1 MVSDISFEDTENN
14 GLSLHIFMR
23 FSWVD
28 NRLEVNRKAEE
39 SKNQIVTVNPKFM
52 ENIWVPDLFIYEL
65 QSFKRLELVKDIS
78 AGLKFIVHKN
88 NDIGMKNT
96 MFIIYTLKLFLEV
109 FVTTDYIIVFTCPM
123 DYSKFP
129 FHVSTCRLKITSFNY
144 FNDTIVFKMNPLVP
158 SVVPPEKMEE
168 GLPLHGYEVNM
179 TFLSKEE
186 AFAKSWFTKDG
197 FYSCAGLRIELRS
210 TFRKGYRLRRL

>member
-1 MVSDISFEDTENN
+1 M
-14 GLSLHIFMR
+14 
-23 FSWVD
+23 
-28 NRLEVNRKAEE
+28 
-39 SKNQIVTVNPKFM
+39 
-52 ENIWVPDLFIYEL
+52 
-65 QSFKRLELVKDIS
+65 
-78 AGLKFIVHKN
+78 
-88 NDIGMKNT
+88 
-96 MFIIYTLKLFLEV
+96 
-109 FVTTDYIIVFTCPM
+109 TTDYIIVFTCPM

-158 SVVPPEKMEE
+158 SVVPPEKMEQ

-186 AFAKSWFTKDG
+186 AFEESWFTEGG

-210 TFRKGYRLRRL
+210 TFRNGHLLRKL